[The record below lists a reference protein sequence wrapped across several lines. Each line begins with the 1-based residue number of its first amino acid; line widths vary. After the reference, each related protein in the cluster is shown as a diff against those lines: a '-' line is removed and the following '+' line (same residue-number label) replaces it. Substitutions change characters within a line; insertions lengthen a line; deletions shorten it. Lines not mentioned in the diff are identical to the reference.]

1 MEIFNTKI
9 LNQRQRWNRAVLF
22 AIGGTILSIIVCVL
36 LQRLINIRS
45 SLFYLAAAYFL
56 SWLIL
61 ETGHGVQV
69 KFSILAAVCTVIVII
84 VSDMFVT
91 YGMLTFTFP
100 VNAILSVLR
109 SYVSIS
115 INSLL
120 SLIIKIGAISLAYGK
135 ARIV

>member
-1 MEIFNTKI
+1 ME
-9 LNQRQRWNRAVLF
+9 V
-22 AIGGTILSIIVCVL
+22 
-36 LQRLINIRS
+36 
-45 SLFYLAAAYFL
+45 FYLAAAYFL